1 MMRSNSSLLGMS
13 SHLLL
18 VVPRPVQ
25 LCLSSMV
32 RLGGDLAIEVTS
44 PGSCLGLLRLM
55 RAKLLLLG

>member
-32 RLGGDLAIEVTS
+32 RLGDLAIEVTS